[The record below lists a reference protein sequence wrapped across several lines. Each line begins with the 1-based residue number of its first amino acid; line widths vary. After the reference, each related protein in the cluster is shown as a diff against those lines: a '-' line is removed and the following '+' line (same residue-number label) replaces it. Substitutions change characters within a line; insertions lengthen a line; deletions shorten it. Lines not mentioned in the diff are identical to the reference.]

1 MKNRE
6 KAEARANE
14 LFPFNVDAS
23 VSAFNKAQREAFLKC
38 YDEMEKARQ
47 KEALI
52 EITETGDSAKQEITC
67 GYCVKRKGDE
77 K

>member
-14 LFPFNVDAS
+14 LFPDSDEILQTIA
-23 VSAFNKAQREAFLKC
+23 RIGFLMC
-38 YDEMEKARQ
+38 YDEMEKSRQ

-52 EITETGDSAKQEITC
+52 EITETGDSEKREVTC
-67 GYCVKRKGDE
+67 GYCVKRKGEE